1 MVTRLCRSDKDS
13 TAEGIT
19 SSAMMWS
26 GYIARVDARRRDL
39 GRVRWEGARAP
50 LTETNVAVLESSGV

>member
-1 MVTRLCRSDKDS
+1 MM
-13 TAEGIT
+13 AMHT
-19 SSAMMWS
+19 SNAMRS

-39 GRVRWEGARAP
+39 GRVRWEGARTL